1 MLRRAIDRIQRR
13 YGWTDEYVT
22 KVLPYARLRQLM
34 EDTARW
40 EQEEIRER
48 YRQQAFISW
57 QSYNLLS
64 SMFNKDAEPL
74 TFGEYLN
81 LLGLGDKAADHSEEE
96 NVTKEQAI
104 EKAKS
109 ILMLLKD
116 GESHD

>member
-1 MLRRAIDRIQRR
+1 
-13 YGWTDEYVT
+13 
-22 KVLPYARLRQLM
+22 M

-40 EQEEIRER
+40 EQEENRER

-64 SMFNKDAEPL
+64 SMFNRDAEPL
-74 TFGEYLN
+74 TFSEYLN
-81 LLGLGDKAADHSEEE
+81 LLGLGEKTAAHRLEE

>member
-1 MLRRAIDRIQRR
+1 
-13 YGWTDEYVT
+13 
-22 KVLPYARLRQLM
+22 M

-40 EQEEIRER
+40 EQEENRER

-64 SMFNKDAEPL
+64 SMFNRDAEPL
-74 TFGEYLN
+74 TFGDYLN
-81 LLGLGDKAADHSEEE
+81 MIGLGEKADVHQEED
-96 NVTKEQAI
+96 VTKEQAI
-104 EKAKS
+104 EKARS

>member
-1 MLRRAIDRIQRR
+1 
-13 YGWTDEYVT
+13 
-22 KVLPYARLRQLM
+22 M

-40 EQEEIRER
+40 EHEENRER

-57 QSYNLLS
+57 QLLS
-64 SMFNKDAEPL
+64 SMFNGDAEPL
-74 TFGEYLN
+74 TFGDYLN
-81 LLGLGDKAADHSEEE
+81 MIGLGEKAAAHQEED
-96 NVTKEQAI
+96 VTPEQAI

>member
-1 MLRRAIDRIQRR
+1 
-13 YGWTDEYVT
+13 
-22 KVLPYARLRQLM
+22 M

-40 EQEEIRER
+40 EQEENRER

-64 SMFNKDAEPL
+64 SMFNRDAEPL
-74 TFGEYLN
+74 TFGDYLN
-81 LLGLGDKAADHSEEE
+81 MIGLGEKANVHQEED
-96 NVTKEQAI
+96 VTKEQAI

>member
-1 MLRRAIDRIQRR
+1 MRRAIDRIQRR

-22 KVLPYARLRQLM
+22 RVLPYARLRQLM

-81 LLGLGDKAADHSEEE
+81 LLGLGEKTTAHLEED
-96 NVTKEQAI
+96 VTKEQAI